1 MFLAKFLRT
10 VATVV
15 LAALMAVVTDY
26 VVNIVILKRA
36 EVFTPWMT
44 MTIVVIVGGPLFYF
58 LHSQRL
64 NLRAAKLD
72 LSHSLKIQRQTAEE
86 AERRR
91 CEAERALSRL
101 REHESLYRIL
111 ANNLTDALLMWWSDG
126 RRRYNSP
133 AIEQLTG
140 YTPAEFLV
148 APNLLGVSE
157 EDGAKAVAAVR
168 SLKGPTDSRTLEYRF
183 RRKDGRVI
191 WVESTY
197 SLVPQEE
204 GGGFIATSRDITER
218 KRLAE
223 ELARVAAEAQAAA
236 AAKADFLANM
246 THELRTPLTAIIGFS
261 GLLRQSSALAETDA
275 RQVRLIHEASNTL
288 LGVIND
294 VLDFSRLEAGLE
306 FDAEPFKP
314 CDIARSAAALIES
327 QAQAKGLSVLIEFGP
342 GLKPLLGDA
351 ARLSQVMLN
360 FLSNA
365 VKFTSE
371 GQIVISVEQ
380 APTAVGQRLRM
391 AVRDSGIGLP
401 DDMHEAVFE
410 RFIQADAGVARR
422 FGGTGL
428 GLAICKRIIEAMDG
442 RIGVE
447 SAPGRGSTF
456 WFEVELP
463 ITETVA
469 NDLPATPQPAAL
481 ERSVRLLLVEDN
493 AANRELIGALLAP
506 FEVEVEMAVDGVAA
520 VDAFKAGKAYDLVL
534 MDVQMP
540 VMDGLTATRRI
551 RALEPMGVRTPI
563 VAMTANVLPDQI
575 ATCMAAGMDDHLGKP
590 ISPGKLLEAVARW
603 SRAEAA

>member
-10 VATVV
+10 LATVALVALAAVAT
-15 LAALMAVVTDY
+15 DY
-26 VVNIVILKRA
+26 LINIVLLKRPD
-36 EVFTPWMT
+36 VFTPGMT
-44 MTIVVIVGGPLFYF
+44 MAIVAIVGSPLLYF

-64 NLRAAKLD
+64 DLKVAKRE
-72 LSHSLKIQRQTAEE
+72 LSHSLKIQRQSAEE

-91 CEAERALSRL
+91 LEAERALGRL
-101 REHESLYRIL
+101 REQESLYRVL

-148 APNLLGVSE
+148 APNMQGVSD
-157 EDGAKAVAAVR
+157 EDGARALQAVR
-168 SLKGPTDSRTLEYRF
+168 SLKGPADSRTLEYQF
-183 RRKDGRVI
+183 RRKDGQMI

-218 KRLAE
+218 KHLAE
-223 ELARVAAEAQAAA
+223 ELARVAAEARAAA

-261 GLLRQSSALAETDA
+261 GLLRQSSALTETDA
-275 RQVRLIHEASNTL
+275 RQVRLVHEASNTL

-294 VLDFSRLEAGLE
+294 VLDFSRLEAGME
-306 FDAEPFKP
+306 FDAEPFRP
-314 CDIARSAAALIES
+314 CDMARSAAALIES
-327 QAQAKGLSVLIEFGP
+327 QAQAKGLPVLIEFGP
-342 GLKPLLGDA
+342 GLAPLLGDA
-351 ARLSQVMLN
+351 ARLNQVLLN

-371 GQIVISVEQ
+371 GQIVISVSQ
-380 APTAVGQRLRM
+380 AASSVGQRLRM
-391 AVRDSGIGLP
+391 SVRDSGIGLP

-428 GLAICKRIIEAMDG
+428 GLAICKRIIESMG
-442 RIGVE
+442 GQIGVE
-447 SAPGRGSTF
+447 SAPGKGSTF
-456 WFEVELP
+456 WFEVDLP
-463 ITETVA
+463 VTESIA
-469 NDLPATPQPAAL
+469 NDLPVAPSPAPLEQP
-481 ERSVRLLLVEDN
+481 VRLLLVEDN

-563 VAMTANVLPDQI
+563 IAMTANVLPEQI

-590 ISPGKLLEAVARW
+590 INPGRLLEAVARW

>member
-10 VATVV
+10 LATVALV
-15 LAALMAVVTDY
+15 ALAAVGADY
-26 VVNIVILKRA
+26 LINIVLLSRP
-36 EVFTPWMT
+36 EVFTPGMT
-44 MTIVVIVGGPLFYF
+44 MAIVAIVGTPLLYVM
-58 LHSQRL
+58 HSQRL
-64 NLRAAKLD
+64 DLKIAKLD
-72 LSHSLKIQRQTAEE
+72 LSHSLKVQRQTAEE

-91 CEAERALSRL
+91 LEAERALGRL
-101 REHESLYRIL
+101 REQESLYRIL

-157 EDGAKAVAAVR
+157 EDGAKALAAVR
-168 SLKGPTDSRTLEYRF
+168 SLKGPADSRTLEYQF
-183 RRKDGRVI
+183 RRKDGQLI
-191 WVESTY
+191 WIESTY
-197 SLVPQEE
+197 SMVPQEE

-223 ELARVAAEAQAAA
+223 ELARVAAEARAAA

-261 GLLRQSSALAETDA
+261 GLLRQSSALSEADA
-275 RQVRLIHEASNTL
+275 RQVRLVHEASNTL

-294 VLDFSRLEAGLE
+294 VLDFSRLEAGME
-306 FDAEPFKP
+306 FDAEPFRP
-314 CDIARSAAALIES
+314 CDMARSAAALIES
-327 QAQAKGLSVLIEFGP
+327 QAQAKGLPVLIEFGP
-342 GLKPLLGDA
+342 GLAPLLGDA
-351 ARLSQVMLN
+351 ARLNQVLLN

-371 GQIVISVEQ
+371 GQIVISVSQ
-380 APTAVGQRLRM
+380 ASSSVGQRLRM
-391 AVRDSGIGLP
+391 SVRDSGIGLP

-410 RFIQADAGVARR
+410 RFIQADAGVSRR

-428 GLAICKRIIEAMDG
+428 GLAICKRIIEAMG
-442 RIGVE
+442 GQIGVE
-447 SAPGRGSTF
+447 SAQGRGSTF
-456 WFEVELP
+456 WFEVDLP
-463 ITETVA
+463 ITESLA
-469 NDLPATPQPAAL
+469 SDLPAAPSPVSLDQP
-481 ERSVRLLLVEDN
+481 VRLLLVEDN
-493 AANRELIGALLAP
+493 PANRELIGALLAP

-551 RALEPMGVRTPI
+551 RALEPTGRHIPI

-590 ISPGKLLEAVARW
+590 INPGRLLEMVARW
-603 SRAEAA
+603 SQAEAA

>member
-1 MFLAKFLRT
+1 MFLAKFVRT

-15 LAALMAVVTDY
+15 LAALMAVTTDY
-26 VVNIVILKRA
+26 CVNILILKRA

-91 CEAERALSRL
+91 REAEQTLSRL

-111 ANNLTDALLMWWSDG
+111 ANNLTDALSMWWPDG

-133 AIEQLTG
+133 AIERLTG

-148 APNLLGVSE
+148 APNLLGVSD
-157 EDGAKAVAAVR
+157 EDGAKAVAAIR
-168 SLKGPTDSRTLEYRF
+168 TLQTPSDSSTLEYQF
-183 RRKDGRVI
+183 LRKDGQAI
-191 WVESTY
+191 WIESTY
-197 SLVPQEE
+197 SLVPKEE

-218 KRLAE
+218 KRLAQ
-223 ELARVAAEAQAAA
+223 ELAAAAHEAQAAA

-261 GLLRQSSALAETDA
+261 GLLRQSSALAENDA

-306 FDAEPFKP
+306 LDAEPFKP
-314 CDIARSAAALIES
+314 CEIARSAAALIES
-327 QAQAKGLSVLIEFGP
+327 QAQAKGLPVLIEFGP

-351 ARLSQVMLN
+351 ARVNQVLLN

-371 GQIVISVEQ
+371 GQIVISVNQEPS
-380 APTAVGQRLRM
+380 ALGQRLRM

-410 RFIQADAGVARR
+410 RFIQADAGVSRR

-428 GLAICKRIIEAMDG
+428 GLAICKRIIEAMG
-442 RIGVE
+442 GEIGVE

-463 ITETVA
+463 VTESVA
-469 NDLPATPQPAAL
+469 NDLPAPAPAPAL
-481 ERSVRLLLVEDN
+481 SRSVRMLLVEDN

-506 FEVEVEMAVDGVAA
+506 FDVEVEMAVDGVAA

-540 VMDGLTATRRI
+540 VMDGLTAPRRI
-551 RALEPMGVRTPI
+551 RALEPMGGRTPI
-563 VAMTANVLPDQI
+563 IAMTANVLPEQV
-575 ATCMAAGMDDHLGKP
+575 ATCMAAGMDAHLGKP
-590 ISPGKLLEAVARW
+590 INPGRLLEMVARW
-603 SRAEAA
+603 GQAEAA